1 MFEAGC
7 CRRTRSVAPSLMASF
22 LAILAGDVAA
32 QSESP
37 PFGPAPVPSGSE
49 QLAQAVWVQRAQT
62 LERQFF
68 ATDAWTFYHD
78 IRDLPPDMRDLLE
91 RVAGAKVVGPGEEL
105 DLTHVVRQPP
115 RRTQH
120 LYTAVTEEIGVIVWY
135 SSGFALS
142 AHAVLYDR
150 TMGDGCRYDLGEKAG
165 PVLPI
170 KPALRA
176 LIQARGFRQGGCEY
190 LPPESS
196 PTR

>member
-1 MFEAGC
+1 MHTASR
-7 CRRTRSVAPSLMASF
+7 CRRIRRAAPSLVA
-22 LAILAGDVAA
+22 LVILAGDVEA
-32 QSESP
+32 QAEGP

-49 QLAQAVWVQRAQT
+49 QPGQVLWVQRAQA

-78 IRDLPPDMRDLLE
+78 IRDLPSDMRDLLA
-91 RVAGAKVVGPGEEL
+91 RVAGANVVGPGEEL

-135 SSGFALS
+135 SSGFDLS
-142 AHAVLYDR
+142 AHAVLYHR
-150 TMGDGCRYDLGEKAG
+150 NTGDGCRYNLGAKAG

-170 KPALRA
+170 KPVLRA
-176 LIQARGFRQGGCEY
+176 LIQARGLSHGGCEY
-190 LPPESS
+190 LAPE
-196 PTR
+196 RR